1 MDWNN
6 DGKIS
11 AEDRHCIGDQD
22 PLFTLNFGNT
32 ISYKN
37 FSLYFNFRWMP
48 GSDTHFLGY
57 DPYAWGP
64 TGTSGNQL
72 DRVNP
77 WRADNKNNDYPRY
90 GWSNQFDYLWWNSR
104 GFLKLKDLVFS
115 YNFDRNLI
123 APLGLT
129 GLRAYVSGTDL
140 FTITNWS
147 GLDPETGGTIA
158 AGAASTKYASNGS
171 YRTITFGLNVTF

>member
-1 MDWNN
+1 M
-6 DGKIS
+6 
-11 AEDRHCIGDQD
+11 AR
-22 PLFTLNFGNT
+22 
-32 ISYKN
+32 
-37 FSLYFNFRWMP
+37 
-48 GSDTHFLGY
+48 
-57 DPYAWGP
+57 
-64 TGTSGNQL
+64 
-72 DRVNP
+72 
-77 WRADNKNNDYPRY
+77 DNKNNDYPRY
-90 GWSNQFDYLWWNSR
+90 GWSNEFDYLWWNSR

-158 AGAASTKYASNGS
+158 AGAASTKYASNGA